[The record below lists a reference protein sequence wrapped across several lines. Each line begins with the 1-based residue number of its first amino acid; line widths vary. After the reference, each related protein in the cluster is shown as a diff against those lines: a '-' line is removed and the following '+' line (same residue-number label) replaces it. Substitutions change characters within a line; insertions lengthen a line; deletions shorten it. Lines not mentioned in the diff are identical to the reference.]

1 MFAWHVDKSCWQ
13 STDSTGTLDLPRWEK
28 TTLAARLT
36 VVVSQTAN
44 RSPAMTDLE
53 ETLVAELIM
62 TPGMDATMVGPIERI
77 QPEDTDFLCVS
88 SFNYSFVLLSWRDTE
103 IVAAEW
109 QRLGLGGD
117 VVALENEESVS
128 SSDAAKKILHW
139 QLTESSQVSK
149 IVAELK
155 ELLDARQT
163 KVVPLSISPI
173 ATTAKSKDSAKQ
185 PTSSTL
191 GATGNSSK
199 AVEESATA
207 RQPVQHLSETESEA
221 TVSDSQAQSLDQLV
235 DDFDAL
241 DL

>member
-1 MFAWHVDKSCWQ
+1 MQNYLAGNALTQLAQF
-13 STDSTGTLDLPRWEK
+13 DLPNREK

-44 RSPAMTDLE
+44 RSPSMTDLE

-62 TPGMDATMVGPIERI
+62 TPGMDATMVGPLERI

-88 SFNYSFVLLSWRDTE
+88 SFNYSFVLLSWLYTE
-103 IVAAEW
+103 VVAAHWE
-109 QRLGLGGD
+109 RLGLGGD

-128 SSDAAKKILHW
+128 GSDAAKKILHW
-139 QLTESSQVSK
+139 QMTETSQVAK

-163 KVVPLSISPI
+163 KVVPLSISPV
-173 ATTAKSKDSAKQ
+173 ATNAKSKDPAEQ
-185 PTSSTL
+185 PTSSSL
-191 GATGNSSK
+191 RATGNNSE
-199 AVEESATA
+199 AVEESSLAA
-207 RQPVQHLSETESEA
+207 RPVQQLAEAESEA
-221 TVSDSQAQSLDQLV
+221 NVSDSQAQSLDQLV

>member
-1 MFAWHVDKSCWQ
+1 M
-13 STDSTGTLDLPRWEK
+13 
-28 TTLAARLT
+28 AARLT

-62 TPGMDATMVGPIERI
+62 TPGMDATMVGPLERV

-88 SFNYSFVLLSWRDTE
+88 SFNYSFVLLSWLDTE
-103 IVAAEW
+103 VVSAHW

-128 SSDAAKKILHW
+128 GSDAAKKILHW
-139 QLTESSQVSK
+139 QMTETSQVAK

-163 KVVPLSISPI
+163 KVVPLSISPV
-173 ATTAKSKDSAKQ
+173 ATNAKAKDSAEQ
-185 PTSSTL
+185 SPPSTL
-191 GATGNSSK
+191 RATGNSSK
-199 AVEESATA
+199 GVEESARA
-207 RQPVQHLSETESEA
+207 PRPSQQLPEAESEA
-221 TVSDSQAQSLDQLV
+221 NVSDSQAQSLDQLV